1 MERKKK
7 ISMTVKEQR
16 ENPSSGVERTHLSVD
31 STSTYA
37 KLAVAEKKIALRNFK
52 KKFWISW
59 KKPYPSLK

>member
-52 KKFWISW
+52 KKF
-59 KKPYPSLK
+59 